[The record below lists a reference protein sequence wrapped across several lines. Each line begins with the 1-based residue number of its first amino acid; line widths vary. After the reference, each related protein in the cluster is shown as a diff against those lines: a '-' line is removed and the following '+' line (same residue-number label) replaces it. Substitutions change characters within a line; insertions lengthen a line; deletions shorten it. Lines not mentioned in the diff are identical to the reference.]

1 MNYSTL
7 KTVLAE
13 KRINIPTLAKVIGM
27 SKTGLYLA
35 IDHERLT
42 VDVLEKIAKVLDV
55 PESVFFDNT
64 PSILN
69 QSKIEDLENANYML
83 KDSLV
88 DKIRL
93 ERLSALSLNEVLES
107 YHELIDS
114 LSPDLKT
121 QLNKNETF
129 LRFQRQL
136 LEAISDIMSKS
147 DMRGIDVM
155 KGQRN
160 GMLNPK

>member
-136 LEAISDIMSKS
+136 LEAISDIMFKS

>member
-64 PSILN
+64 PSVLN
-69 QSKIEDLENANYML
+69 QNKIAEFERNIDALEDRIY
-83 KDSLV
+83 

-93 ERLSALSLNEVLES
+93 ERLFASSLFGVHKVYFEFL
-107 YHELIDS
+107 DS
-114 LSPDLKT
+114 LSADQKS
-121 QLNKNETF
+121 QLDKNVTF
-129 LRFQRQL
+129 LQFQRAL
-136 LEAISDIMSKS
+136 LEAINEITFKS

-160 GMLNPK
+160 GML